1 MARLPCA
8 VQPTVRVGIE
18 SAGLLSQPAWA
29 SPAYEAKLGPA
40 SAGLFL
46 RAASDFRHRNQ
57 RLGWPFRLRLA
68 GQVRGAM
75 TMTNGSP
82 SARRGRKFTPEAIDK
97 IKELV
102 AQGAR
107 RDEIAG
113 LLGVTVGSLQVTCS
127 RLGISLR
134 RKILHSGPS
143 PHLRDPKGTVIS
155 FQESAGVAYERKQK
169 AAEVLPA
176 RSTKISIIM
185 RYRGKEVPTDLPLT
199 SHALGELALI
209 AMLRDLSI
217 PELVGQILAGAINK
231 DMIKEV
237 SRGAT

>member
-1 MARLPCA
+1 MAAPPPGEAGNLP
-8 VQPTVRVGIE
+8 
-18 SAGLLSQPAWA
+18 
-29 SPAYEAKLGPA
+29 
-40 SAGLFL
+40 
-46 RAASDFRHRNQ
+46 
-57 RLGWPFRLRLA
+57 
-68 GQVRGAM
+68 
-75 TMTNGSP
+75 
-82 SARRGRKFTPEAIDK
+82 PEAIDK

-155 FQESAGVAYERKQK
+155 FQESAGVTYERKQK

-176 RSTKISIIM
+176 RS
-185 RYRGKEVPTDLPLT
+185 
-199 SHALGELALI
+199 
-209 AMLRDLSI
+209 
-217 PELVGQILAGAINK
+217 
-231 DMIKEV
+231 
-237 SRGAT
+237 